1 MFFLSPNSFQV
12 LLTFLPTQSHVLTPS
27 QKNKQSKTTNKPR
40 NAKVKLKAQRIKT
53 HGARSVLT
61 NSSWTRG
68 LPWIMVALASHTALE
83 KTDFP
88 LPVGINC
95 K

>member
-1 MFFLSPNSFQV
+1 MIFFSPNSSQV
-12 LLTFLPTQSHVLTPS
+12 FPTFLPTQFHVLTPS
-27 QKNKQSKTTNKPR
+27 RKTTNKPR
-40 NAKVKLKAQRIKT
+40 NAKVKSKAQRIKT

-61 NSSWTRG
+61 NSSWTWG
-68 LPWIMVALASHTALE
+68 LPWVAISSHTALE

>member
-1 MFFLSPNSFQV
+1 MFFLSPNSFRV
-12 LLTFLPTQSHVLTPS
+12 LLTFLPTISCFHS
-27 QKNKQSKTTNKPR
+27 FSKNKQSKTTNKPR

-61 NSSWTRG
+61 NSSWTRS
-68 LPWIMVALASHTALE
+68 LPWDMVAIASHTALE